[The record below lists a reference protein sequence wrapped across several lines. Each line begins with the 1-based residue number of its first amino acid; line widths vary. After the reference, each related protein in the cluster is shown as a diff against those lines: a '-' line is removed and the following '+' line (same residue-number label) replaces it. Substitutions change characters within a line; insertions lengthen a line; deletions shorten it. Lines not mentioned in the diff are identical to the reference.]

1 MMDATGKQER
11 HPIGIDPPDQRPDA
25 ERGPVWGNDLQA
37 DYGPGAK
44 SCSGH
49 DFRAVI
55 ADVHDLAGV
64 ALGPRFDD
72 HRPGDS
78 SSRMLPPISKFLTD
92 HGLTRRNWRAR
103 DRNHREYGYLEVPD
117 PRFASMPRVLHST
130 LSLGEHCAMKSR
142 LHQGERAQRPP
153 SVQTISQIMERRD
166 SHSTSRR
173 KARLSGAFWGG
184 RNSRRREP
192 GGGSALGTEIL
203 EGATRRDKR

>member
-64 ALGPRFDD
+64 AVCPRFDD

-78 SSRMLPPISKFLTD
+78 GSRMLPPISKFLAD
-92 HGLTRRNWRAR
+92 HGLTLCNWRA
-103 DRNHREYGYLEVPD
+103 
-117 PRFASMPRVLHST
+117 
-130 LSLGEHCAMKSR
+130 
-142 LHQGERAQRPP
+142 
-153 SVQTISQIMERRD
+153 
-166 SHSTSRR
+166 
-173 KARLSGAFWGG
+173 
-184 RNSRRREP
+184 
-192 GGGSALGTEIL
+192 
-203 EGATRRDKR
+203 